1 MFNFFFSFFFLCV
14 YPVLNHFLCSNWMA
28 SLDAFCAQQSTR
40 TLAFNNSCRLHSSI
54 RMHQEVKWHH
64 LWPICFGPGGTLLF
78 DVGILSTPLHSGC
91 NWCVAL
97 AGHFADA
104 AAFHWQF
111 FFHRRCLHLSHQKP
125 LFLHVVLAVGILFL
139 CSRVA
144 S

>member
-1 MFNFFFSFFFLCV
+1 MFSFFFLFFLLCV

-54 RMHQEVKWHH
+54 CMHQEVKWRHM
-64 LWPICFGPGGTLLF
+64 WPICFGPSGNVLF
-78 DVGILSTPLHSGC
+78 DVGILLHHC
-91 NWCVAL
+91 ILVAI
-97 AGHFADA
+97 GV
-104 AAFHWQF
+104 FHWQVISPTLRRF
-111 FFHRRCLHLSHQKP
+111 IGNFFHRRCLHLFHQKP
-125 LFLHVVLAVGILFL
+125 LFMHVVLAVGILFL